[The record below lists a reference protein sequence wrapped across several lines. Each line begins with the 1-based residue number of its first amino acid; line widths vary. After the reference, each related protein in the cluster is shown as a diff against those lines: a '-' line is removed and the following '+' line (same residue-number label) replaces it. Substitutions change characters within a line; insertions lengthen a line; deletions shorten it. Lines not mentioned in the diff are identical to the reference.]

1 MRIICTNDAN
11 EGGVEVW
18 SKIKVESLFTNYRI
32 QSMADSHITMELS
45 TDALLGALRSAASSA
60 SSSGGSSRVN
70 SDSTTTDQ
78 VIIKLAKKNNQAV
91 LAVEIHGTTRVGKPM
106 LVAHDVK
113 IELMSPYDAA
123 RLNEPL
129 CPDPNIHILLPPLTK
144 VRTVVER
151 MKPMANV
158 LTVRAN
164 NNGNFKLSINNDN
177 VHVDTE
183 WKGCIITRFPE
194 ATPSQA
200 SNVGNGAN
208 PIDHD
213 GDANMR
219 EEPDPGHFFTVLVSI
234 KSFLKFLNSHIV
246 SSTTIAAI
254 CQSHCI
260 ILYVYIGDVADAG
273 GVLTFYIPAIIDDD

>member
-1 MRIICTNDAN
+1 MCGLFARMTQTKEGWKYGRKHEHPYLPYKLKVCTI
-11 EGGVEVW
+11 
-18 SKIKVESLFTNYRI
+18 SRKIKVESLFTNYRI

-129 CPDPNIHILLPPLTK
+129 CPDPNVCIRPFINPPTLTPHPS
-144 VRTVVER
+144 RSIYSSH
-151 MKPMANV
+151 
-158 LTVRAN
+158 
-164 NNGNFKLSINNDN
+164 LS
-177 VHVDTE
+177 
-183 WKGCIITRFPE
+183 
-194 ATPSQA
+194 
-200 SNVGNGAN
+200 
-208 PIDHD
+208 
-213 GDANMR
+213 
-219 EEPDPGHFFTVLVSI
+219 
-234 KSFLKFLNSHIV
+234 LKYELS
-246 SSTTIAAI
+246 
-254 CQSHCI
+254 
-260 ILYVYIGDVADAG
+260 
-273 GVLTFYIPAIIDDD
+273 